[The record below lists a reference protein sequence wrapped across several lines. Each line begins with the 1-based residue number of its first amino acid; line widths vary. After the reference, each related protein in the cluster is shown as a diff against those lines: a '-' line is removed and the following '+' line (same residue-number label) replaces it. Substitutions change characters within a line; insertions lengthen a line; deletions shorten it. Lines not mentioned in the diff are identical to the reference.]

1 VKPVVCGLK
10 PVKQCIMKK
19 ILVIED
25 NAEVRENLE
34 EILELSGYEVLTAED
49 GKLGVEIALKEMPDL
64 VLCDVMMPRLDGFGV
79 LNILSKK
86 SSTADIPFVFLTAKT
101 EKSDFR
107 RGMNLGAD
115 DYVTKPFYK
124 DELLTVIETRLR
136 KSEQI
141 RKKFDRT
148 ENGLSAFINE
158 AKGYEELKKLSL
170 ERRVKHYKKREV
182 IFEEGDYPRYLYF
195 VNSGKVKV
203 FKTNEDGKEYIID
216 IFMDG
221 DFVGYNDLI
230 RDSKYAEGASALE
243 DTDISLIPR
252 EDFLALLHANRDVA
266 SQLIKMLANNVTEK
280 EEQLLNLAYHSVRK
294 RVANAILLLS
304 EKEGDT
310 EINIL
315 RDDLARIVGTAKESV
330 IRMLTEF
337 KEDGYIEIND
347 GAIVLKNRHKL
358 ENLPG

>member
-1 VKPVVCGLK
+1 
-10 PVKQCIMKK
+10 MKK

-49 GKLGVEIALKEMPDL
+49 GKVGVEIALREIPDL

-86 SSTADIPFVFLTAKT
+86 SQTADIPFVFLTAKT

-115 DYVTKPFYK
+115 DYITKPFYK
-124 DELLTVIETRLR
+124 DELLAVLETRLR

-141 RKKFDRT
+141 RRKFDRT

-158 AKGYEELKKLSL
+158 ARGYEELKKLSAD
-170 ERRVKHYKKREV
+170 RRIKHFKKRETV
-182 IFEEGDYPRYLYF
+182 FEENDYPRYLHF
-195 VNSGKVKV
+195 INSGKIKI

-216 IFMDG
+216 ILAEG
-221 DFVGYNDLI
+221 DFAGYVDLI
-230 RDSKYAEGASALE
+230 RDTKYSESATALE
-243 DTDISLIPR
+243 DTEISLIPK
-252 EDFLALLHANRDVA
+252 EDFITLLNANRDVA
-266 SQLIKMLANNVTEK
+266 SRLIKMLANNVTDK

-294 RVANAILLLS
+294 RVANALLLLGD
-304 EKEGDT
+304 KEGEQD
-310 EINIL
+310 ISIL

-337 KEDGYIEIND
+337 KEDGYIDIND
-347 GAIVLKNRHKL
+347 GAIHIKNRHKL

>member
-1 VKPVVCGLK
+1 
-10 PVKQCIMKK
+10 MKK

-25 NAEVRENLE
+25 NAEVRENLV
-34 EILELSGYEVLTAED
+34 EILELSGYQVITAED
-49 GKLGVEIALKEMPDL
+49 GKIGVEIALRDMPDL

-86 SSTADIPFVFLTAKT
+86 SITADIPFVFLTAKT

-115 DYVTKPFYK
+115 DYITKPFYK
-124 DELLTVIETRLR
+124 DELLAVIETRLR

-148 ENGLSAFINE
+148 ESGLSAFINE

-170 ERRVKHYKKREV
+170 ERRVKHFKKRESL
-182 IFEEGDYPRYLYF
+182 FEEGDYPRYLYF
-195 VNSGKVKV
+195 INSGKVKI

-216 IFMDG
+216 IVLDG
-221 DFVGYNDLI
+221 DFIGYNDLI
-230 RDSKYAEGASALE
+230 REQKYAESATALE
-243 DTDISLIPR
+243 DTDVSLIPR
-252 EDFLALLHANRDVA
+252 EDFISLLHANRDVA
-266 SQLIKMLANNVTEK
+266 SQLIKMLANNVTDK

-304 EKEGDT
+304 DKEGDT

-337 KEDGYIEIND
+337 KEDGYIEISD
-347 GAIVLKNRHKL
+347 GAIVIKNRTKL

>member
-1 VKPVVCGLK
+1 
-10 PVKQCIMKK
+10 MKK

-337 KEDGYIEIND
+337 KEDGYIEIHD

>member
-1 VKPVVCGLK
+1 
-10 PVKQCIMKK
+10 MKK

-25 NAEVRENLE
+25 NAEVRENLA

-49 GKLGVEIALKEMPDL
+49 GKVGVEIALKELPDL
-64 VLCDVMMPRLDGFGV
+64 VLCDVMMPKLDGFGV

-86 SSTADIPFVFLTAKT
+86 STTADIPFVFLTAKT

-115 DYVTKPFYK
+115 DYITKPFYK
-124 DELLTVIETRLR
+124 DELLAVIETRLR

-141 RKKFDRT
+141 RRKFERT

-158 AKGYEELKKLSL
+158 ARGFEELRKLSL
-170 ERRVKHYKKREV
+170 ERRVKHYKKREIV
-182 IFEEGDYPRYLYF
+182 FEEGDYPRYLYF
-195 VNSGKVKV
+195 INTGKVKV

-216 IFMDG
+216 IVKEG
-221 DFVGYNDLI
+221 DFAGYLDLI
-230 RDSKYAEGASALE
+230 RDSKYSESASALE
-243 DTDISLIPR
+243 DSDISLIPR
-252 EDFLALLHANRDVA
+252 EDFSALLHANRDVA
-266 SQLIKMLANNVTEK
+266 SQLIKMLANNVIEK

-304 EKEGDT
+304 DKEGEA

-337 KEDGYIEIND
+337 KDDGYIEILD
-347 GAIVLKNRHKL
+347 GTIVIKNRPKL

>member
-1 VKPVVCGLK
+1 
-10 PVKQCIMKK
+10 MKK

-49 GKLGVEIALKEMPDL
+49 GKVGVEIALKELPDL
-64 VLCDVMMPRLDGFGV
+64 VLCDVMMPKLDGFGV

-170 ERRVKHYKKREV
+170 ERRIKHYKKREV

-252 EDFLALLHANRDVA
+252 EDFVALLHANRDVA

-304 EKEGDT
+304 EKEGDA

-347 GAIVLKNRHKL
+347 GAIVLKNKHKL

>member
-1 VKPVVCGLK
+1 
-10 PVKQCIMKK
+10 MKK

-49 GKLGVEIALKEMPDL
+49 GKVGVEIALKELPDL
-64 VLCDVMMPRLDGFGV
+64 VLCDVMMPKLDGFGV

-230 RDSKYAEGASALE
+230 RDTKYAEGASALE
-243 DTDISLIPR
+243 DSDISLIPR
-252 EDFLALLHANRDVA
+252 EDFIALLHANRDVA

-304 EKEGDT
+304 EKEGDA

-347 GAIVLKNRHKL
+347 GAIVLKNKHKL